1 MTAHTMNRTSILTP
15 ARTRGSMVGMIRRFL
30 SATILSLLVG
40 SAMALPEFPTTE
52 AAMKAIANDGRSIV
66 LDFTGTDWCTACIHL
81 RDKIIET
88 PEFEKALGDKLVLV
102 EVDFPRTP
110 ALKEQIS
117 PDEWERR
124 ENLLASYALEALPA
138 VVLLDGQGLPFGVIR
153 GTRPSPTAYIPL
165 VEEAL
170 KARDARDKALQDAAA
185 LEGMEKAKALA
196 AALNLLPVEC
206 RDKYAAVIGEI
217 TALDT
222 EDTLGYRGKVDI
234 TGRRVRQLN
243 ALRALTSSF
252 AGKLSAAEVKD
263 SIVQLDTYLAQ
274 PNLVPE
280 ARQKAVLCKADGY
293 AMLRDY
299 ENQLNCMRQAI
310 EIDPESRA
318 GQKAKR
324 DVDFLEQHVL
334 PHLQP
339 KP

>member
-1 MTAHTMNRTSILTP
+1 
-15 ARTRGSMVGMIRRFL
+15 MVGMIRR
-30 SATILSLLVG
+30 ILTVALMSLLAG
-40 SAMALPEFPTTE
+40 SAMALPEYPTTE
-52 AAMKAIANDGRSIV
+52 AAMKAIAHDGRNIV

-81 RDKIIET
+81 RDKIMET
-88 PEFEKALGDKLVLV
+88 PEFDKALGDKLVLV

-110 ALKEQIS
+110 ALREQIS
-117 PDEWERR
+117 PEEWERR

-153 GTRPSPTAYIPL
+153 GTRPSPAVYIPL
-165 VEEAL
+165 VQEAL
-170 KARDARDKALQDAAA
+170 KAKDARDEALKKAAPLQ
-185 LEGMEKAKALA
+185 GMEKAQALA
-196 AALNLLPVEC
+196 AALELLPVEC
-206 RDKYAAVIGEI
+206 RDKYADVIGEI
-217 TALDT
+217 TALDP

-243 ALRALTSSF
+243 DLRALTATF

-263 SIVQLDTYLAQ
+263 SIVQLDAFLAQ
-274 PNLVPE
+274 ANLVPE
-280 ARQKAVLCKADGY
+280 AQQKAVLCKADGY
-293 AMLRDY
+293 ALLRDY

-310 EIDPESRA
+310 EIDPNSRA

-324 DVDFLEQHVL
+324 DLDFLEQHVL